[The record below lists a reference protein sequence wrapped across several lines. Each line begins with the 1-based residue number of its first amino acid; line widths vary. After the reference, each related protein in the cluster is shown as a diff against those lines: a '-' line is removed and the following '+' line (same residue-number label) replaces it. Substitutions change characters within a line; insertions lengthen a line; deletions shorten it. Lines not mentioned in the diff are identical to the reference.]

1 MINYNKLINDLE
13 VLKLDKMVSFLP
25 NYLDSIKNKD
35 ISIVDVL
42 YRLTEEEIKYR
53 DERASKI
60 QVAVSG
66 FPFEKEIKDFDF
78 SYQPGI
84 NKKQILDLESLRF
97 MENKENVLFVGSS
110 GVGKTHLAVSLGI
123 AAAKKR
129 YLTYFI
135 SCHDLIMQLKKAHNE
150 NRLEQRLKQ
159 FCKYRLLIIDE
170 IGYLPV
176 DRDGANLFFQLIAK
190 RYEQNSTIITTN
202 QPFSKWGELFSDST
216 LANAIL
222 DRLLHHSSVIK
233 ITGPSYR
240 LKDKIEEIENKK

>member
-1 MINYNKLINDLE
+1 MINYNKLLNNLE
-13 VLKLDKMVSFLP
+13 TLKLDKMAIFLP
-25 NYLDSIKNKD
+25 NYLESIKNQD
-35 ISIVDVL
+35 ISIIDVL

-60 QVAVSG
+60 QVAVAG

-84 NKKQILDLESLRF
+84 NKQQMLELESLRF

-110 GVGKTHLAVSLGI
+110 GVGKTHLAISLGI

-150 NRLEQRLKQ
+150 NRLDQRLKQ

-176 DRDGANLFFQLIAK
+176 DHQGSNLFFQLIAR
-190 RYEQNSTIITTN
+190 RYMNKSTIVTTN
-202 QPFSKWGELFSDST
+202 MPFSRWGEVFSDNT
-216 LANAIL
+216 LASAVL
-222 DRLLHHSSVIK
+222 DRLLHYSHIIR
-233 ITGPSYR
+233 ITG
-240 LKDKIEEIENKK
+240 N

>member
-1 MINYNKLINDLE
+1 MINYNKLMNNLE
-13 VLKLDKMVSFLP
+13 ILKLDKTISFLP
-25 NYLDSIKNKD
+25 NYLDSIKDKD
-35 ISIVDVL
+35 ISIVDIL
-42 YRLTEEEIKYR
+42 YRLTEEEIKFR

-60 QVAVSG
+60 QVAVAG
-66 FPFEKEIKDFDF
+66 FPFEKELKDFDF
-78 SYQPGI
+78 TYQPGV
-84 NKKQILDLESLRF
+84 NKQQMLELESLRF

-110 GVGKTHLAVSLGI
+110 GVGKTHLAISLGI

-135 SCHDLIMQLKKAHNE
+135 SCHDLIMQLKKAHTE
-150 NRLEQRLKQ
+150 NRLDQRLKQ
-159 FCKYRLLIIDE
+159 YCKYRLLIIDE

-190 RYEQNSTIITTN
+190 RYETSSTIITTN
-202 QPFSKWGELFSDST
+202 QPFSKWGEVFSDNT

-222 DRLLHHSSVIK
+222 DRLLHHSNIIK

-240 LKDKIEEIENKK
+240 LKDKLDEMETKK